1 MEINSKIENDNSI
14 KFYRDLLGICFTSP
28 DCEEDQYFHAFS
40 FERDV
45 LENMILNNVCKIEQR
60 YYSIKKI
67 KVFQYLISKDIE
79 QNLYIPYYQ
88 YEYNNLFPMY
98 GYNLIYDSKCEQII
112 LITDYITDKLKENGI
127 SENQIKIDTFYE
139 ESILN
144 A

>member
-1 MEINSKIENDNSI
+1 MENNKIENDNST
-14 KFYRDLLGICFTSP
+14 KFYKDLLGICFTSP
-28 DCEEDQYFHAFS
+28 DCEDDQYFHAFS
-40 FERDV
+40 FEREV
-45 LENMILNNVCKIEQR
+45 LENMILNNVCKIEKR

-67 KVFQYLISKDIE
+67 KIFKYFISKDIG
-79 QNLYIPYYQ
+79 QNIYIPYNQ

-112 LITDYITDKLKENGI
+112 LITDSVTDKLKENGI

>member
-1 MEINSKIENDNSI
+1 MENIKMENDNST
-14 KFYRDLLGICFTSP
+14 KFYKDLLGICFTSP

-98 GYNLIYDSKCEQII
+98 GYNLIYDSKCE
-112 LITDYITDKLKENGI
+112 
-127 SENQIKIDTFYE
+127 
-139 ESILN
+139 
-144 A
+144 

>member
-1 MEINSKIENDNSI
+1 MENDNST
-14 KFYRDLLGICFTSP
+14 KFYKDLLGICFTSS

-40 FERDV
+40 FEREV

-67 KVFQYLISKDIE
+67 KVFKYFISKDIE
-79 QNLYIPYYQ
+79 QNLYIPYNQ

-112 LITDYITDKLKENGI
+112 LITDSITDKLKENGI
-127 SENQIKIDTFYE
+127 SENQIKIDTFYA

>member
-1 MEINSKIENDNSI
+1 MEISDKV
-14 KFYRDLLGICFTSP
+14 KFYKDLLGIFFTSP

-40 FERDV
+40 FEREV
-45 LENMILNNVCKIEQR
+45 LENMIKNYVCKIEQK

-67 KVFQYLISKDIE
+67 KVFQYIISKDIE
-79 QNLYIPYYQ
+79 QNLYIPYNQ
-88 YEYNNLFPMY
+88 YEYNNSFPMY

-112 LITDYITDKLKENGI
+112 LITDSITDKLKENGI